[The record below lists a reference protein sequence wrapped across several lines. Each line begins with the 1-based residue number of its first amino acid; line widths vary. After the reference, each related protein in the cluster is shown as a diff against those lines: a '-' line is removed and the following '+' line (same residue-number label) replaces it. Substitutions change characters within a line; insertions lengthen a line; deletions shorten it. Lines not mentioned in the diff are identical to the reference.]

1 MLRFLIFFLVV
12 LVFTQCDFPD
22 KNSLT
27 IAIEQFPKA
36 FDPTQNIGMDERQI
50 NSQIYEMLL
59 QLDADHQTLLPQLAQ
74 KWQVSSDERKFT
86 FYLRDNVFFH
96 DGTKLS
102 ALSVKNSIEW
112 FYERDFHALKRTQ
125 IEGIN
130 ILDSLILEIKLTHP
144 NAAFL
149 YKMTSPV
156 GLQVISEN
164 ALLKYGDDIIRHPVG
179 TGPYQISAWKEGQ
192 EIRMK
197 PFQNYWDKRP
207 KAPSVIFRYIAG
219 QSEREKALIRD
230 EVDILYTV
238 SGYSI
243 DRLKW
248 LGKIDYHV
256 QVEHNLLF
264 LGFNNTRYP
273 FNDVRARRAV
283 LRAINIPKLVLNVNR
298 GNAEIAKG
306 PLSAAYLNY
315 DNFEQAGY
323 NPDEARRL
331 WRSVVKDSLIRVNF
345 DFPGVAFARPIL
357 INILEEEL
365 GRIGIALN
373 VRIYDTWKKFDEAIS
388 LDDTQLFINGGSA
401 DFLGDA
407 ENFLNDLFSTASDFN
422 TLHYHNEQIEQWL
435 QQSRSESDPEARRR
449 LYEKIVRQVL
459 DDTPA
464 VFLYHVIPHFAYNV
478 EKIKSM
484 VVDPYGIIRFHKME
498 LK

>member
-12 LVFTQCDFPD
+12 LVFTRCDFPAN
-22 KNSLT
+22 NSLT

-36 FDPTQNIGMDERQI
+36 FDPTQNVGMDERQI

-59 QLDADHQTLLPQLAQ
+59 QLDADYQTLLPQLAET
-74 KWQVSSDERKFT
+74 WRVSADERIFT

-102 ALSVKNSIEW
+102 ALSVKKSIEW
-112 FYERDFHALKRTQ
+112 LYERDFHALQRTQ

-130 ILDSLILEIKLTHP
+130 ILDTLILEIKLVHP

-192 EIRMK
+192 EIRLK
-197 PFQNYWDKRP
+197 PFHNYWDKQQ
-207 KAPSVIFRYIAG
+207 KAPAVIFKYIAE
-219 QSEREKALIRD
+219 QSEREKALARG

-248 LGKIDYHV
+248 LGKIDYYV
-256 QVEHNLLF
+256 QAAHNLLF
-264 LGFNNTRYP
+264 LGFNHTRYP

-323 NPDEARRL
+323 DPDTAWRL
-331 WRSVVKDSLIRVNF
+331 WRSVVKDSLIHVNF
-345 DFPGVAFARPIL
+345 DFPGVAFARPTL
-357 INILEEEL
+357 VNILEQEL
-365 GRIGIALN
+365 ARLGIALN
-373 VRIYDTWKKFDEAIS
+373 VRIHDTWEEFDEAIS
-388 LDDTQLFINGGSA
+388 SDDAQLFINGGSP

-407 ENFLNDLFSTASDFN
+407 ENLLNDLFSNTSDFN

-435 QQSRSESDPEARRR
+435 HQSRRESDPEARRR

-459 DDTPA
+459 EDTPA

-478 EKIKSM
+478 DKIESM
-484 VVDPYGIIRFHKME
+484 VVDPYGIIRFHKIE